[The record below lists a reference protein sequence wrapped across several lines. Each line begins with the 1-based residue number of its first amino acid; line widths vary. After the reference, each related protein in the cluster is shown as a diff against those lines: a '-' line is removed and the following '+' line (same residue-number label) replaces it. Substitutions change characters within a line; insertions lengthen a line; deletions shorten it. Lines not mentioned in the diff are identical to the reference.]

1 MTPYRVRLDDW
12 TVALFV
18 TDGGLT
24 LTVTNDD
31 EPDDYTTRMVGDIR
45 LRRYYLGRQCA
56 GEFKPLPY
64 PIYRDGTVLP
74 TDGAKITPAMLDS
87 KADLKALIDD
97 SKQWTK
103 EALLAAEGSG

>member
-1 MTPYRVRLDDW
+1 MNERETMTPYRVRLDDW

-56 GEFKPLPY
+56 GELKPLPY
-64 PIYRDGTVLP
+64 PIYRDGKPV
-74 TDGAKITPAMLDS
+74 S
-87 KADLKALIDD
+87 
-97 SKQWTK
+97 K